1 MKPTWTR
8 TPDAL
13 ACGYCGA
20 TFRREDHLALHR
32 GHEHA
37 GALSEAERAA
47 FEDAR
52 DSEEAQLRL
61 YKYKALGAL
70 VVTYFGMVMVYA
82 LVT

>member
-13 ACGYCGA
+13 ACDYCGA

-32 GHEHA
+32 GREHP
-37 GALSEAERAA
+37 GALSDAEQEAYEAA
-47 FEDAR
+47 RE
-52 DSEEAQLRL
+52 SEERRLRL

-70 VVTYFGMVMVYA
+70 VLTYFGMVMVYA